1 MRVVINQAKVDMAGR
16 WLPARFRRPRDQRAV
31 ATTPEQKA
39 EETSWELLDKV
50 ANEQMLAD
58 TTPRSELV
66 RERDHCLYQ
75 ISLIATMLSKANAY
89 IQVEAPVLRER
100 AQGYAKR
107 MEEIDNILNEKGSDK
122 WLKR

>member
-1 MRVVINQAKVDMAGR
+1 M
-16 WLPARFRRPRDQRAV
+16 